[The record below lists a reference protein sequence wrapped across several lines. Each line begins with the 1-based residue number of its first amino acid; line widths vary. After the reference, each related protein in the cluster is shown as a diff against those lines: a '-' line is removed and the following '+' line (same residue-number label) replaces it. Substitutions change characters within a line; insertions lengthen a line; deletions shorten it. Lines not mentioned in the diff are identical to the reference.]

1 MKKITLKDPTA
12 PKGWRS
18 WFRKST
24 ETFEICTEWKDVK
37 LRQYVLCATDMGFEP
52 VEQLQW
58 QVAALSTIP
67 LDRVQALSQEELLGV
82 AKHLTFL
89 KTKCPTRRVEIFE
102 CEGEDFFAYPHL
114 AKTPLGMY
122 AYADM
127 RVLKIEQNRLDIAD
141 GKLSKAPELIAMLVA
156 PKATGFDARRIKE
169 LALKFQNLDVPTALS
184 IVRFFFQTCKIYG
197 AAFLLYL
204 KNQQSESLA
213 PKNTTTSDTTGSQ

>member
-1 MKKITLKDPTA
+1 MKKIILKDHTA

-37 LRQYVLCATDMGFEP
+37 LRQYVLCATDMGFAP

-58 QVAALSTIP
+58 QIAALSTIP
-67 LDRVQALSQEELLGV
+67 LERVQLLTQEELIGL
-82 AKHLTFL
+82 AKHISFL

-102 CEGEDFFAYPHL
+102 CDGEEFFAYPHL
-114 AKTPLGMY
+114 AKAPLGMY

-141 GKLSKAPELIAMLVA
+141 GKLSKAPELIAMIVA

-169 LALKFQNLDVPTALS
+169 LTLKFQNLDLPTALS

-197 AAFLLYL
+197 AAFLLYSQ
-204 KNQQSESLA
+204 KARNGSLRT
-213 PKNTTTSDTTGSQ
+213 KNTTTSDTIGSP